1 MNSFKKFA
9 QNGALY
15 TLLILIAF
23 YLFAQVADFDEK
35 SIHFSKFL
43 TVMGFGFAISLTAMI
58 FNTKLHVALK
68 YALNYTV
75 LCAAFCVVFIGAS
88 KSSMN
93 PIAKFF
99 VSVIVFSMFYGFV
112 ILFKKIIFRRKK

>member
-15 TLLILIAF
+15 TLIILLAF

-35 SIHFSKFL
+35 SIHFTKFL

-58 FNTKLHVALK
+58 FDTGLNAVLK
-68 YALNYTV
+68 YFINYTV
-75 LCAAFCVVFIGAS
+75 LCIAFCTIFISAS
-88 KSSMN
+88 SSSLN
-93 PIAKFF
+93 PVAKFF
-99 VSVIVFSMFYGFV
+99 VSVIVFSIIYGVV
-112 ILFKKIIFRRKK
+112 ILFKKVIFKQKK